1 MSEEDKGGLR
11 RDVEEFDRKKEERGG
26 KMMQTEG
33 LAVSWEARP

>member
-26 KMMQTEG
+26 RQKEKRKWKTRKEG
-33 LAVSWEARP
+33 N